1 MVKGKGQT
9 RSWPIIVPLPA
20 GQKYEKN
27 TNEDK
32 NEDNSHTPIDYD
44 NLKSDMEGNNKGGCG
59 Q

>member
-20 GQKYEKN
+20 GQKYGKN

-32 NEDNSHTPIDYD
+32 NEDNR
-44 NLKSDMEGNNKGGCG
+44 
-59 Q
+59 

>member
-32 NEDNSHTPIDYD
+32 NEDNR
-44 NLKSDMEGNNKGGCG
+44 
-59 Q
+59 